1 MGLTGA
7 SGEIWAKLAAIIVV
21 ALGLALSSHYAIRT
35 PAWQYPDEP
44 AHYNYAFNLASTG
57 QLVEIKAGDWD
68 QERLEHLKANRFP
81 AGEDLDW
88 IQYENHQP
96 PLYYALVGWLS
107 TIEPA
112 ASADQRVYAMRLLT
126 ALLGCLALALAYRFM
141 GILLPADIWT
151 RLFATLVFAA
161 IPMHAAMLGA
171 VNNDALGEVIAG
183 GLLVATSVALI
194 GDLTYRRALLIGVL
208 IALALLTKVTIY
220 PVAGVCAVA
229 ILWTIW
235 RRGSGAARWGLTLV
249 MAASSVV
256 LSGWWFVRNMIVYGV
271 GDPLGLA
278 RHDLVVVGQPR
289 TGPITGEAVN
299 YFVTTMFNS
308 FWGQFGWMGVP
319 MERRV
324 YLVLLIGAILAAIG
338 LAVAIGRL
346 ALAGQLRI
354 AGNAPWILAT
364 VVIGVTLAEVVYYNL
379 TYIQAQGR
387 YLFPALTGLVALM
400 AVGWRALLLVRLRP
414 AAYALASIAL
424 VALNFVAIYRYIIPA
439 LAL

>member
-1 MGLTGA
+1 MRPTGDSA
-7 SGEIWAKLAAIIVV
+7 QIWARVAAAFII
-21 ALGLALSSHYAIRT
+21 ALGFALSSHYAIRT
-35 PAWQYPDEP
+35 PMWQYPDEP

-57 QLVEIKAGDWD
+57 QMVEIKAGDWD
-68 QERLEHLKANRFP
+68 QERLERLKADRFP

-96 PLYYALVGWLS
+96 PLYYALVGWLA

-112 ASADQRVYAMRLLT
+112 ASADQRVYALRLFT
-126 ALLGCLALALAYRFM
+126 ALIGCLALALAYRFI
-141 GILLPADIWT
+141 GLLLPADAWT
-151 RLFATLVFAA
+151 RLFATLFFAA

-171 VNNDALGEVIAG
+171 VNNDALGEVIAV
-183 GLLVATSVALI
+183 GLLVAASVALL
-194 GDLTYRRALLIGVL
+194 GGVTYRRALLIGVL
-208 IALALLTKVTIY
+208 IGLALLTKVTIY

-229 ILWTIW
+229 ILWRIW
-235 RRGSGAARWGLTLV
+235 RRGAGEPKWGLTLMV
-249 MAASSVV
+249 AVSSIA
-256 LSGWWFVRNMIVYGV
+256 LSGWWFVRNMIVYGLA
-271 GDPLGLA
+271 DPFGLA

-324 YLVLLIGAILAAIG
+324 YLVLLVGMILAAIG
-338 LAVAIGRL
+338 MAIAIGRL
-346 ALAGQLRI
+346 ALAGRLRI
-354 AGNAPWILAT
+354 AGNEAWILAT

-387 YLFPALTGLVALM
+387 YLFPALTGLAALM
-400 AVGWRALLLVRLRP
+400 AVGWRELLFVRFRP
-414 AAYALASIAL
+414 AAYALATIGL
-424 VALNFVAIYRYIIPA
+424 VVLNYVAIYRYIIPA
-439 LAL
+439 LAQ